1 MAAIALAQLRKK
13 LTQVIDQASEEA
25 VVITRADGRGMVIL
39 PKSEYDSM
47 RETLH
52 LVSSKANI
60 RALKRSIAQIRR
72 GDTVKVKIG

>member
-13 LTQVIDQASEEA
+13 LTQVIDRASEEA
-25 VVITRADGRGMVIL
+25 VVITRADGRDMVIL

-52 LVSSKANI
+52 LVSSKANE
-60 RALKRSIAQIRR
+60 RALKRRIAQIRR

>member
-25 VVITRADGRGMVIL
+25 VVTTRADGRDMVIL

-52 LVSSKANI
+52 LVSSKANE